1 MYGGGVMTKQPTKIF
16 NIDSDDVTNF
26 LEDYDYWGGDG
37 WVTEILNQ
45 NIDLELMRKAVIS
58 HSVGNKEE
66 CQKYIDDMFITKWW
80 EK

>member
-1 MYGGGVMTKQPTKIF
+1 MTKQPTKIF

-58 HSVGNKEE
+58 HSFGNKEE

>member
-1 MYGGGVMTKQPTKIF
+1 MTKQPTKIF

>member
-1 MYGGGVMTKQPTKIF
+1 MAKQPTKIF

-58 HSVGNKEE
+58 HAVGNKEG
-66 CQKYIDDMFITKWW
+66 CQKYVDDMFIKKWW
-80 EK
+80 EKD

>member
-1 MYGGGVMTKQPTKIF
+1 MAKQPTKIF

-58 HSVGNKEE
+58 HAVGNKEG
-66 CQKYIDDMFITKWW
+66 CQKYVDDMFIKKWW
-80 EK
+80 ENNNE

>member
-1 MYGGGVMTKQPTKIF
+1 MAKQPTKIF

-58 HSVGNKEE
+58 HAVGNKEAVSYTHLTLPTNRE
-66 CQKYIDDMFITKWW
+66 V
-80 EK
+80 